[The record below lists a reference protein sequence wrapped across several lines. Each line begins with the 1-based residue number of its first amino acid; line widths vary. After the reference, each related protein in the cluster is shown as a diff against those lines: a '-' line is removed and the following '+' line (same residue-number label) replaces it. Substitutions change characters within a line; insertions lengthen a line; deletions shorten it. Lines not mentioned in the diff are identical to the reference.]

1 MVSLL
6 RTLPPVLRARD
17 FHLYLEGGKR
27 ITDLWLEGG
36 RAALGH
42 KPPGILRELK
52 NTAER
57 GLFSPF
63 PHPLE
68 GRLSKA
74 LSKIFPGFVFRTY
87 YANSLAFG
95 TGGPSGEGSL
105 TRPQVWR
112 PFLDPEEPL
121 GNSPLPPLLLPLLPV
136 PWGLTILALRPEL
149 GGTLP
154 PPDMVPPLLLAPA
167 VRGLYDLIAAA
178 PLRGRLHYPR
188 IERALGEPACPWE
201 RRGIYLFFK
210 SAGASAEVPAG
221 GAAPAKRP
229 EEGGPWE
236 ALFRRF
242 LDGGFL
248 LPPRPEEPLILPGIM
263 SDGEEAKLAGLLKQ
277 ASGERGHFVSGAG
290 SL

>member
-36 RAALGH
+36 RAVLGR

-52 NTAER
+52 NAAER

-74 LSKIFPGFVFRTY
+74 LSKLFPGFVFRTY
-87 YANSLAFG
+87 YVNSPVFE
-95 TGGPSGEGSL
+95 TGGSSGAL
-105 TRPQVWR
+105 PQPRIWR
-112 PFLDPEEPL
+112 PFLEPEE
-121 GNSPLPPLLLPLLPV
+121 NSPLPPLLLPLLPV
-136 PWGLTILALRPEL
+136 PWGLTILALKPEL
-149 GGTLP
+149 EGTLP

-167 VRGLYDLIAAA
+167 VRGIYDLIAAA

-188 IERALGEPACPWE
+188 IERALAEPACPWE

-210 SAGASAEVPAG
+210 SAGASADVPAERPG
-221 GAAPAKRP
+221 EGA
-229 EEGGPWE
+229 PWE

-248 LPPRPEEPLILPGIM
+248 LPPRPEEPVILPGIM
-263 SDGEEAKLAGLLKQ
+263 SDGEEAKLAGLLGQ
-277 ASGERGHFVSGAG
+277 V
-290 SL
+290 